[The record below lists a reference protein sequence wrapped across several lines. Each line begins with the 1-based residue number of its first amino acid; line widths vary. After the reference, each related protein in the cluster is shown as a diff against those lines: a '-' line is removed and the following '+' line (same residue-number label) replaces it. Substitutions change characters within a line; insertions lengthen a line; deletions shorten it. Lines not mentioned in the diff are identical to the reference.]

1 MREGGEG
8 RDAALR
14 DVVSSVL
21 NAVRYVGN
29 MGEVYG
35 SLKLGN
41 VYWNPENGSTK
52 LELPEM
58 RAVVEMRGITA
69 EDDLRNLREILK
81 TCKSVAKSEALRRA
95 LEGAEE
101 ICARQ
106 EVGKKEGS
114 DG

>member
-35 SLKLGN
+35 SLKLEN

-81 TCKSVAKSEALRRA
+81 TCKSVAKSEALWRA

>member
-1 MREGGEG
+1 MGCDG
-8 RDAALR
+8 RDEALR

-21 NAVRYVGN
+21 NAVRYVEN

-41 VYWNPENGSTK
+41 IYWNPENGSTK

-58 RAVVEMRGITA
+58 RSVVETRGITA

-81 TCKSVAKSEALRRA
+81 TCKSVARSEALRTA
-95 LEGAEE
+95 LEEAEE

-106 EVGKKEGS
+106 QEVGKKEGR
-114 DG
+114 G